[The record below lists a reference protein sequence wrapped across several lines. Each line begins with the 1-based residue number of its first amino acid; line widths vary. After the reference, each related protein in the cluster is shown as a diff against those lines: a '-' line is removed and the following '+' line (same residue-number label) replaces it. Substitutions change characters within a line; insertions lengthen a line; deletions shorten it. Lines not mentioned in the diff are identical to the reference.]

1 MGHSRRRL
9 LVVSVSLFV
18 FFSLLILRFYHLQVV
33 EGEKWQRVAKGQHE
47 KIIREPFKRGR
58 FFSNV
63 EVKDGHLEKPQAFVV
78 DIPKFH
84 LFVDPSLIS
93 SGIADEMSLKLAE
106 LLHLEASKKKELR
119 AHFSKKSRSRRL
131 ALFVDKKTQLEV
143 QRWWRLFAKGHRLP
157 MNALYFAKEYKR
169 SYPFGRL
176 LGQVLHTIRDD
187 RDQVNGQ
194 WIPTGGLELSFDRY
208 LRGVDGKK
216 VIQRSPSQEIET
228 DRVFQ
233 APIHGADVYLTINHC
248 LQAIC
253 EEEIERGVQKVRA
266 KAGWVVMMQP
276 HTGEIYA
283 MAQYPFFE
291 PAAYRDYFNHPEW
304 IESTRLKAINDCFEP
319 GSTMKAISCAIALM
333 ANDELERRGERPL
346 FDPEE
351 MMRCDNHSFPGRS
364 KPLVDVRTHR
374 YLDMYM
380 SLQKSSNVYVARLMQ
395 RVVERLGNQWY
406 RDRLVQTFGF
416 GMKSGVE
423 LLYEN
428 PGLVPQPGK
437 TYPGG
442 ALQWSMP
449 TPYSLAMG
457 YNLMV
462 NSLQM
467 LRSFAVFANGGYLV
481 KPRLIKNVVREHPG
495 GVKELCFCSS
505 SSKKRVLSEE
515 IAQKVVNGL
524 KFVTKPGGAAP
535 VADVFGFTEA
545 GKTSTTEKLFGGVYS
560 KRAHF
565 TSFIGFAPAEK
576 AELIMI
582 VCVDE
587 PESRYIPGLGT
598 TRYGGKSAAPIFTE
612 IARRSLQYLGVEPD
626 DPKGYPRRD
635 PRSNVEDADWMDEVK
650 RLKEKYEKWNG

>member
-1 MGHSRRRL
+1 MTLQPRKRL

-18 FFSLLILRFYHLQVV
+18 FFSLLILQFYRLQVL
-33 EGEKWQRVAKGQHE
+33 EGEKWKKIAKSQHE
-47 KIIREPFKRGR
+47 KVIREPFKRGR

-63 EVKDGHLEKPQAFVV
+63 EVKDGHLEKEQPFVV
-78 DIPKFH
+78 DVPKFH
-84 LFVDPSLIS
+84 LYIDPSLIHTED
-93 SGIADEMSLKLAE
+93 AHVMSAE
-106 LLHLEASKKKELR
+106 LAKVLHLEGVKKQELQ
-119 AHFSKKSRSRRL
+119 AHFAKKARSRRL
-131 ALFVDKKTQLEV
+131 ALFVDGDVQL
-143 QRWWRLFAKGHRLP
+143 QLQKWWRGFAKKRKLP
-157 MNALYFAKEYKR
+157 MNALYFLKEYKR
-169 SYPFGRL
+169 SYPFGSL

-187 RDQVNGQ
+187 RDIVNGQ

-216 VIQRSPSQEIET
+216 VIQRSPSQEFET

-253 EEEIERGVQKVRA
+253 EEEIERGVQKVHA

-283 MAQYPFFE
+283 VAQYPFFE
-291 PAAYRDYFNHPEW
+291 PGKYRDYFNHSEL

-333 ANDELERRGERPL
+333 ANDELAKRGEAPL
-346 FDPEE
+346 FDPDE
-351 MMRCDNHSFPGRS
+351 MMRTDNNAFPGRQ

-374 YLDMYM
+374 CLDMYM

-395 RVVERLGNQWY
+395 RVVERLGNNWY
-406 RDRLVQTFGF
+406 RDKLVNTFGF
-416 GMKSGVE
+416 GLKSGIE

-428 PGLVPQPGK
+428 PGMVPTPGK

-442 ALQWSMP
+442 ALQWSLP

-481 KPRLIKNVVREHPG
+481 KPRLIKKVVREHTPS
-495 GVKELCFCSS
+495 VKELCFCSCL
-505 SSKKRVLSEE
+505 SKERVLSEE
-515 IAQKVVNGL
+515 ISSRVVKGL
-524 KFVTKPGGAAP
+524 KYVTKPGGAAP

-565 TSFIGFAPAEK
+565 TSFIGFAPAEN

-626 DPKGYPRRD
+626 DPKGYSRRD
-635 PRSNVEDADWMDEVK
+635 PRSNIEEADWMEEVK
-650 RLKEKYEKWNG
+650 QLKVKYEKWN